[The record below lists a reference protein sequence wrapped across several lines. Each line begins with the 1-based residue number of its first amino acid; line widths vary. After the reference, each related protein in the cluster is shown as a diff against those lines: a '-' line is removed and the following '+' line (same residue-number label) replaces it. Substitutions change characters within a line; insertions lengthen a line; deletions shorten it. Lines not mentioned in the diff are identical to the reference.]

1 MSRTTISLEEAD
13 LVLVVPRRDGIP
25 GHSMR
30 PTTPIELGRS
40 VIVLSAMVIATAVW
54 RTLVTSALGR
64 PLGGGDVIAPHPN

>member
-1 MSRTTISLEEAD
+1 MSRTAISLEEPAS
-13 LVLVVPRRDGIP
+13 VLVVRRRDGMP

-40 VIVLSAMVIATAVW
+40 VIVLSTMVIATAFW

-64 PLGGGDVIAPHPN
+64 PLCGGDVIAPHPN